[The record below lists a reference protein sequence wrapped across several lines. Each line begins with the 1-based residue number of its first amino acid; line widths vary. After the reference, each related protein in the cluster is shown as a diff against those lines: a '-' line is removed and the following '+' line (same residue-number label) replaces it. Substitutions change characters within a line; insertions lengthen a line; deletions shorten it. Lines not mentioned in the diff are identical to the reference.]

1 MYRRREEAYPR
12 RTWGGEIWRGNNT
25 EFRLCWNS
33 PSMFPRFWKL
43 GSTILLATFS
53 VEFYCVPFLYRM
65 LWQRS
70 LSRSRFASALSWVN
84 AFGIEILLL
93 RSTITS
99 TCLAQSR
106 SHRSPLQRIVLFP
119 KLETCKP
126 LIWKYSFISFLLD
139 RTTTTV
145 ISCPYFAVNS
155 ISVTPRFPEKPTS
168 CRFCVVRRG
177 PYSFPCAHVID
188 SDSNTVSLLVNYEGT
203 ESAIFND
210 CIKRR
215 DEHHIWNAQQQKE
228 T

>member
-1 MYRRREEAYPR
+1 M
-12 RTWGGEIWRGNNT
+12 
-25 EFRLCWNS
+25 L
-33 PSMFPRFWKL
+33 L
-43 GSTILLATFS
+43 GLKYF
-53 VEFYCVPFLYRM
+53 FYVRP
-65 LWQRS
+65 
-70 LSRSRFASALSWVN
+70 V
-84 AFGIEILLL
+84 
-93 RSTITS
+93 TS

-177 PYSFPCAHVID
+177 PTHSHVRMSLTLTRTRYPYLSIMKGQKVQFSMIVSSREMNATYEMRSNRRRPKVFDYWHPIWWVVVPAWVPPLLCAWPDVRGIMIH
-188 SDSNTVSLLVNYEGT
+188 
-203 ESAIFND
+203 
-210 CIKRR
+210 CIR
-215 DEHHIWNAQQQKE
+215 E
-228 T
+228 